1 MIDIIWT
8 LNIGYVSH
16 MQKSQVIAI
25 YALVASVLLVASVF
39 AVLTIQW
46 SMRGTGSIKGVGLGV
61 YWDLQCTNATSS
73 LEFGLLEPGSSK
85 NFDLYLRN
93 EGDLDLNLSM
103 TSENWD
109 PAEATNYLTLT
120 WNREGQQISPDGVIG
135 CVITLSVSED
145 IQGISSFSVDI
156 IISGTS

>member
-1 MIDIIWT
+1 
-8 LNIGYVSH
+8 

-25 YALVASVLLVASVF
+25 YALVVSVFLVASVF

-46 SMRGTGSIKGVGLGV
+46 SMRGTGSIKGVGLAV
-61 YWDLQCTNATSS
+61 YWDLQGTNATSS
-73 LEFGLLEPGSSK
+73 LEFGQLEPGSSK

-93 EGDLDLNLSM
+93 EGDLDINLSM

-109 PAEATNYLTLT
+109 PANAPDYLTLT
-120 WNREGQQISPDGVIG
+120 WNREGQQVRPDEVIAF
-135 CVITLSVSED
+135 VITLSVSEN
-145 IQGISSFSVDI
+145 IQGISSFSLDI